1 MNRSL
6 ALADQIYRFLLCSYP
21 KGFRRKYGA
30 EMASVF
36 ADTCRDTHQRSG
48 MTGVVALWFATAGDW
63 IVSVCAEQAAECAT
77 ALKWDCRVLSDRPG
91 FAAAA
96 GAVLSILI
104 FVLRVM
110 LTGGLA
116 ESLRERFLLF
126 AITSVHV
133 AMLWAASVFVLHIA
147 QRSVRTGSLCSS
159 VFLERV
165 RAFRHLASIALL
177 LLLCPTTTILIG
189 AGAASSRYGFL
200 RPLPTLAHWLI
211 GPLVLL
217 AIVLGFF
224 VIEPLLTMQ
233 SRTPR
238 QSPGAFG
245 GLVGKP
251 WM

>member
-126 AITSVHV
+126 AITSV
-133 AMLWAASVFVLHIA
+133 
-147 QRSVRTGSLCSS
+147 
-159 VFLERV
+159 
-165 RAFRHLASIALL
+165 LL
-177 LLLCPTTTILIG
+177 LLQSTSRCYGQQAFSFCILHN
-189 AGAASSRYGFL
+189 AACELGLSAVQYFWNGSVHFDTRRALLFSYSSAQR
-200 RPLPTLAHWLI
+200 
-211 GPLVLL
+211 
-217 AIVLGFF
+217 
-224 VIEPLLTMQ
+224 
-233 SRTPR
+233 R
-238 QSPGAFG
+238 QS
-245 GLVGKP
+245 
-251 WM
+251 